1 MGIHRSAFQYLNLD
15 GVYSVG
21 TKAKKKQQ
29 VFLKGGNGY
38 IYKQDPG
45 EKKKLDNQQLNN
57 VGHSGAWKKFY
68 GGPKDTRGFRW
79 SAKAMPPVRTSFDH
93 FVDNWDRGIHSY
105 TTAREAAAVANQE
118 YLDRQRAAHD
128 YQLGQAQFQAGQRNR
143 LAEWARNLR
152 EQNTQFQRERE
163 QHKAFNCVGHT

>member
-1 MGIHRSAFQYLNLD
+1 MGIHIWKRFGPRSAFQYLNLS

-29 VFLKGGNGY
+29 VFLKGGDGY

-68 GGPKDTRGFRW
+68 GGPKDTRA
-79 SAKAMPPVRTSFDH
+79 SD
-93 FVDNWDRGIHSY
+93 
-105 TTAREAAAVANQE
+105 
-118 YLDRQRAAHD
+118 
-128 YQLGQAQFQAGQRNR
+128 GQPKPCLQ
-143 LAEWARNLR
+143 
-152 EQNTQFQRERE
+152 
-163 QHKAFNCVGHT
+163 

>member
-1 MGIHRSAFQYLNLD
+1 MKQVCEIKRAMGIHIWKRFGPRSAFQYLNLS

-29 VFLKGGNGY
+29 VFLKGGDGY

-45 EKKKLDNQQLNN
+45 EKKKL
-57 VGHSGAWKKFY
+57 HSGAWKKFY

-93 FVDNWDRGIHSY
+93 FVDNWDRVY
-105 TTAREAAAVANQE
+105 TATTQQE
-118 YLDRQRAAHD
+118 KL
-128 YQLGQAQFQAGQRNR
+128 QL
-143 LAEWARNLR
+143 
-152 EQNTQFQRERE
+152 
-163 QHKAFNCVGHT
+163 